1 MPPHEAYIA
10 FLGQL
15 SDTLDQ
21 LTAIEKEKT
30 DAVRRDDLNALN
42 ECMKR
47 EQAQS
52 LTLRAMDQKRTKL
65 LSELGLEK
73 TTLADFAANCPP
85 ELRGKA
91 RAATE
96 KLRGSYAVYRSTSDL
111 ARHTLE
117 RNLREIDAF
126 LAEKGEEAPG
136 LNGGVR
142 DVRI

>member
-1 MPPHEAYIA
+1 MSPHETYIA

-42 ECMKR
+42 DCMKR
-47 EQAQS
+47 EQATS
-52 LTLRAMDQKRTKL
+52 LTLRAMDQKRMKL
-65 LSELGLEK
+65 LKELGLERI
-73 TTLADFAANCPP
+73 TLADFAANCPE
-85 ELRGKA
+85 ELRSEA
-91 RAATE
+91 RTATE
-96 KLRGSYAVYRSTSDL
+96 KLRGSYAVYRSSADL

-126 LAEKGEEAPG
+126 LAENGREAPD
-136 LNGGVR
+136 LDGGVR
-142 DVRI
+142 DVRV